1 MFFGF
6 SEMLLYLNL
15 FKYLS
20 ATILSELP
28 IKRSLLIFF
37 NMHLCSQDI
46 QLNLPSLSLCFQ
58 RNKQKRDKSNLQK
71 GKLTTECCWGGR
83 GRVMLPDHIF
93 FCISPETRTKHLQE
107 CSQRQWLI
115 TMTSI
120 CPTDTVTKCPVNFPL
135 V

>member
-1 MFFGF
+1 MYPVTSIYSFEQVLVAFFGF

-37 NMHLCSQDI
+37 NMHLCSQDS

-93 FCISPETRTKHLQE
+93 FAYHLRQE
-107 CSQRQWLI
+107 PSTCMNVLKDSGSL
-115 TMTSI
+115 
-120 CPTDTVTKCPVNFPL
+120 P
-135 V
+135 